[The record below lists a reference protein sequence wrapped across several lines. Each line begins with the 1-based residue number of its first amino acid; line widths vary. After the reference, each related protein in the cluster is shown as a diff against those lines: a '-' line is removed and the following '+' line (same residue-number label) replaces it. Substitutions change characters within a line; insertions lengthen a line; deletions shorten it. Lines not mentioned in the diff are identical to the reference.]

1 MDLGISFK
9 NIREG
14 KGKSVYAL
22 SKGRA
27 YRKTTFIRL
36 KRGPHSHRS
45 LFWKGYSTRWVSL
58 CRNSLMMTVMF
69 FILRHMNGN

>member
-22 SKGRA
+22 SKRDGRIG
-27 YRKTTFIRL
+27 K
-36 KRGPHSHRS
+36 PHS
-45 LFWKGYSTRWVSL
+45 FD
-58 CRNSLMMTVMF
+58 
-69 FILRHMNGN
+69 

>member
-22 SKGRA
+22 SKETGVSENHIHSIE
-27 YRKTTFIRL
+27 KGTT
-36 KRGPHSHRS
+36 
-45 LFWKGYSTRWVSL
+45 
-58 CRNSLMMTVMF
+58 
-69 FILRHMNGN
+69 